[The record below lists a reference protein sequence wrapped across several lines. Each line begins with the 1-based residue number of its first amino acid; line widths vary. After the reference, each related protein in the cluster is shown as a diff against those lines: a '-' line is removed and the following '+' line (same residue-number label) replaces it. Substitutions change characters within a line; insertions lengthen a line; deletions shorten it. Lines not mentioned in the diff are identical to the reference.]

1 METIKAFFRTAGAA
15 VSTNLV
21 SVCKEYPYSAGVLVL
36 IGYGAPKVLALVM
49 GLL

>member
-1 METIKAFFRTAGAA
+1 METIKAFFREAGAA

-21 SVCKEYPYSAGVLVL
+21 RVVREYPYSAGVLVL
-36 IGYGAPKVLALVM
+36 IGYGAPKLLKLVM

>member
-1 METIKAFFRTAGAA
+1 METIKAFFREAGAA

-21 SVCKEYPYSAGVLVL
+21 NVVREYPYSAGVLLV
-36 IGYGAPKVLALVM
+36 IGWGAPKVAGLVM